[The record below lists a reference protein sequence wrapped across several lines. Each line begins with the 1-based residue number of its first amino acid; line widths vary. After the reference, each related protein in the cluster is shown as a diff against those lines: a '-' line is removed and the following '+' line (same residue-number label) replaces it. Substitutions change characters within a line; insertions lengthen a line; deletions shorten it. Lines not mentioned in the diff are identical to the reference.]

1 MSNFCTE
8 IFGPVNFL
16 TNFKSVFT
24 QNWTLSVDSV
34 LGEYWPFTQNWTRSV
49 DSVLG
54 EYWLFTQ
61 NWTRSEGS
69 VLGEYWPLWWCE
81 CCYRGPTHR
90 GAKSADS
97 IPVPKQHNQLVLLLC
112 MTVCLYKFE
121 YTVAHLCQSLLVVWQ
136 ALGAFSASS
145 YLVQVVWSY
154 INSVAIINVVKKV
167 KIIPYKLYKL
177 LCQRMSHLYVSL
189 WNYEEKKLFPKI
201 LNVFQMSNVVII
213 R

>member
-1 MSNFCTE
+1 M
-8 IFGPVNFL
+8 G
-16 TNFKSVFT
+16 SVLGEYLSFT
-24 QNWTLSVDSV
+24 QNWTCSVGSV
-34 LGEYWPFTQNWTRSV
+34 LGEYWLLTQNWTWSV

-61 NWTRSEGS
+61 NWARSEGS

-145 YLVQVVWSY
+145 YLVFFFEMGP
-154 INSVAIINVVKKV
+154 
-167 KIIPYKLYKL
+167 IIP
-177 LCQRMSHLYVSL
+177 
-189 WNYEEKKLFPKI
+189 FI
-201 LNVFQMSNVVII
+201 LEHCSIEACF
-213 R
+213 